1 MDEMLGTIFST
12 FITTFRDVLPIGFLL
27 VFFQVVII
35 RQPIPNLKRVTVGFL
50 YVIAGLSFFLVGLE
64 QALFPLGDLM
74 AKQLTDPTFIGGI
87 GANSTAF
94 EWWHYYWVY
103 IFAAAIG
110 FSTTVAEPSLIA
122 VSIKASETS
131 GGALS
136 PWGLRIAVAIGVA
149 ASIAL
154 GAFRIVTGTP
164 LAMYMMAGYAIVVF
178 QTMFAPKMIVPLAY
192 DSGGVTTS
200 TVTVPLVTALGLGLA
215 STVPG
220 RSPLIDGFG
229 LIALAS
235 LFPMITVM
243 GYAQI
248 SELRAKRKDVSQTS
262 EINHDPAP
270 VQVTSS
276 FASEVPKP
284 APSGNPPKPDQI
296 TPSHSNVQDE
306 KKSES
311 NPSEPKEPGP

>member
-1 MDEMLGTIFST
+1 MMDLLQT
-12 FITTFRDVLPIGFLL
+12 FMTTFLATVRDVMPILL
-27 VFFQVVII
+27 LLLFFQFVVL
-35 RQPIPNLKRVTVGFL
+35 RRKLPNARRVAVGFI
-50 YVIAGLSFFLVGLE
+50 YVIAGLALFLIGLE
-64 QALFPLGDLM
+64 QALFPLGEIM
-74 AKQLTDPTFIGGI
+74 ATQLTDPAFIHGDALVAGG
-87 GANSTAF
+87 
-94 EWWHYYWVY
+94 EPPPVRWQDYYWVY

-122 VSIKASETS
+122 VAMKASEMS

-136 PWGLRIAVAIGVA
+136 TWGLRIAVAIGVA
-149 ASIAL
+149 ASISL

-164 LAMYMMAGYAIVVF
+164 LHLYMIVGYLVVIV
-178 QTMFAPKMIVPLAY
+178 QTMFAPKMLVPLAY

-200 TVTVPLVTALGLGLA
+200 TVTVPLVAALGLGLA

-248 SELRAKRKDVSQTS
+248 SQYRSKLRQRRQSTLDLDKD
-262 EINHDPAP
+262 
-270 VQVTSS
+270 
-276 FASEVPKP
+276 
-284 APSGNPPKPDQI
+284 NPQQSTQSTHPDEKPDGEIKQ
-296 TPSHSNVQDE
+296 
-306 KKSES
+306 
-311 NPSEPKEPGP
+311 